1 MTPRHA
7 KVLAACIAAM
17 FSVTPAL
24 AQRALQPKPLTA
36 PKAEQQPAALPGASG
51 SPARVERGTAKTDL
65 APNEAL
71 FDAVNRGDL
80 PGVREA
86 VNRGANLS
94 ARNILGLTAI
104 ELSVD
109 LGRNPITF
117 FLLSVR
123 AGSEGTAAAA
133 PAEPNLRV
141 AAPSP
146 APQPAAS
153 RPGAVQS
160 VAAPQPAPAP
170 KPAPRQALSQD
181 PGVPA
186 PQVGFLGFG
195 PSH

>member
-7 KVLAACIAAM
+7 AILAALIGATL
-17 FSVTPAL
+17 SVTPAQ

-36 PKAEQQPAALPGASG
+36 PKAEQQPAALPGATG
-51 SPARVERGTAKTDL
+51 GPARVERGTAKTDL

-80 PGVREA
+80 PGAREA

-123 AGSEGTAAAA
+123 TGTEGTSAAAT
-133 PAEPNLRV
+133 PPSEPTRRV
-141 AAPSP
+141 AIANPP
-146 APQPAAS
+146 PQPAAP
-153 RPGAVQS
+153 RPAPVQP
-160 VAAPQPAPAP
+160 VAAAQPAP

-181 PGVPA
+181 PGAPA
-186 PQVGFLGFG
+186 PQAGFLGFG

>member
-7 KVLAACIAAM
+7 TILAALIGATLSA
-17 FSVTPAL
+17 TPAL

-36 PKAEQQPAALPGASG
+36 PKAEQQPAALPGATG
-51 SPARVERGTAKTDL
+51 APARVERGTAKTDL

-80 PGVREA
+80 PAAREA

-123 AGSEGTAAAA
+123 AGTEGTSAAA
-133 PAEPNLRV
+133 PPPPEPTRRV
-141 AAPSP
+141 AATTP
-146 APQPAAS
+146 APQPAAP
-153 RPGAVQS
+153 RPAPV
-160 VAAPQPAPAP
+160 VVAPQPAP

-181 PGVPA
+181 PGSPA
-186 PQVGFLGFG
+186 PQAGFLGFG